1 MRYHK
6 LEVWEIQSIIYK
18 LRRNNNVSYLPLVK
32 DLWGSGMEKSVIAN
46 AILQETHCMSSV

>member
-6 LEVWEIQSIIYK
+6 LEVWEIQYIIGK
-18 LRRNNNVSYLPLVK
+18 LRRNNISYLPLVK

-46 AILQETHCMSSV
+46 AILQETRCMSSV